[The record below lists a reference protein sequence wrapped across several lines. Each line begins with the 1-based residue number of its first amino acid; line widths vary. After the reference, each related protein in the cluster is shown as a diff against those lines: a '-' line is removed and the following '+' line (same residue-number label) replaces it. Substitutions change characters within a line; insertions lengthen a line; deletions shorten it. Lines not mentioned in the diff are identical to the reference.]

1 MSKSFEGGPEPKLV
15 YEDDEV
21 LGVYKPCLLHSS
33 PLEGGGPDLCAWLFS
48 QRPDLAF
55 DSTRL
60 RGPGAGRKAEGGLF
74 HRLDYETS
82 GLVLF
87 AKSEAVLEALLGAQE
102 EGRIAKDYRA
112 ICLPSQDPQPG
123 ARPERSPPAG
133 IGAEAWFRAI
143 DFGMMTRAGLEALAS
158 LVSGRGIE
166 CHFRPYGPRAARVA
180 CLALGIDSPGKG
192 GPDRPYASTVLGARP
207 EAGEGRGLVLDLR
220 IHRGFRHQLRAQLA
234 WLGLPIRG
242 DALYG
247 SGAPERLFLEAR
259 TVTLDLAGRPGPLV
273 VGLDPREGRGD

>member
-1 MSKSFEGGPEPKLV
+1 MSESFEGWPEPRIV
-15 YEDDEV
+15 YEDEEL

-33 PLEGGGPDLCAWLFS
+33 PLEGGGPDLCSWLFS
-48 QRPDLAF
+48 QRPSLAF

-87 AKSEAVLEALLGAQE
+87 AKSEAILQVLLAAQE
-102 EGRIAKDYRA
+102 KLQIAKDYQA

-123 ARPERSPPAG
+123 ARPERSPPLG
-133 IGAEAWFRAI
+133 LEAEAWFRAI
-143 DFGMMTRAGLEALAS
+143 DFGMMTRPGREALGALAS
-158 LVSGRGIE
+158 GKSIE
-166 CHFRPYGPRAARVA
+166 CHFRNYGPGAARVA
-180 CLALGIDSPGKG
+180 CLAPGLESPGKK
-192 GPDRPYASTVLGARP
+192 GPDRSYSSTILGARP
-207 EAGEGRGLVLDLR
+207 EAGEGRGLILDLR

-247 SGAPERLFLEAR
+247 SEASSRLFLEAR
-259 TVTLDLAGRPGPLV
+259 AISLDLDGRPGPLAISL
-273 VGLDPREGRGD
+273 GPRAERRN